1 MLRALL
7 FDFNGVL
14 IDDEPVH
21 LQMFRKV
28 LQEEELSLST
38 EDYYEHYLGLD
49 DRACFTAILERAGR
63 AASPPAVMRL
73 IARKAA
79 YYQEWAHREGLRF
92 FPGAVELVRE
102 AAEHGLM
109 LGLVSGA
116 LREEIEQALR
126 RAGLREH
133 FKTVVAAEDVGEG
146 KPDAEGYRKGL
157 DELNAIPPYPDPLIH
172 PHEVLAIEDSPAGIE
187 AASAAG
193 LVTLGVAQTYGA
205 ERLSAAHT
213 VVASLDGLR
222 LARLQELYAAA
233 SRT

>member
-14 IDDEPVH
+14 VDDEPVH
-21 LQMFRKV
+21 LLMFRKV
-28 LQEEELSLST
+28 LQEEGLSLSD
-38 EDYYEHYLGLD
+38 EDYYGHYLGLD
-49 DRACFTAILERAGR
+49 DRGCFTAVLALAGR
-63 AASPPAVMRL
+63 ATTPSTVMRL

-79 YYQEWAHREGLRF
+79 YYQEWAHREGFRF
-92 FPGAVELVRE
+92 FPGAVDLVLE
-102 AAEHGLM
+102 AAGHGLM

-126 RAGLREH
+126 RAGLRDH
-133 FKTVVAAEDVGEG
+133 FKTVIAAEDVGEG

-157 DELNAIPPYPDPLIH
+157 DELNAGSPYPNPLIH

-205 ERLSAAHT
+205 ARLSAAHS
-213 VVASLDGLR
+213 VVPSLDGLR
-222 LARLQELYAAA
+222 LARLQEIFAAA
-233 SRT
+233 SDA